1 VHWIWLNKYRVSFL
15 PDAINDAYKFLPFD
29 DAMALCGD
37 DVRSDQIVAT
47 SRGCD
52 VYGKTRLTKDIF
64 CRLLSTDGEN
74 SKMSTDQVS
83 VFLEAICKEKNKD
96 NGAVKYRWVH
106 STLVEAGLI
115 DLPRLES
122 TLEDWGLDLNMET
135 DSFQLMMPVFI
146 FASAHW
152 YPIFCSA
159 KFENDTW
166 VSELICSNSLGN
178 PKAHSVNMLLLKA
191 WLEKTS
197 KRDWTLRYEHRSEPQ
212 TDVTACG
219 FYMLRNFMG
228 WLEPELWGGALTLQS
243 SEFGLKQFKNFMM
256 RVIASQG
263 MQL

>member
-1 VHWIWLNKYRVSFL
+1 
-15 PDAINDAYKFLPFD
+15 
-29 DAMALCGD
+29 MALVGD
-37 DVRSDQIVAT
+37 NVRSDDIVAT

-52 VYGKTRLTKDIF
+52 KYFKTCLTKEIF
-64 CRLLSTDGEN
+64 LRLLLVSGDD
-74 SKMSTDQVS
+74 SKMSTEHVC
-83 VFLEAICKEKNKD
+83 VFLEAMCEGKNKND
-96 NGAVKYRWVH
+96 VGVKYRWVH
-106 STLVEAGLI
+106 STLVEAGLQT

-122 TLEDWGLDLNMET
+122 TLADWGLDLNMET

-166 VSELICSNSLGN
+166 VSELICSDSLGN
-178 PKAHSVNMLLLKA
+178 PKVHSLEMHLVKA

-197 KRDWTLRYEHRSEPQ
+197 KRKWTLRYEHRSEPQ

-228 WLEPELWGGALTLQS
+228 WLEPELWGSALTLQTNGS
-243 SEFGLKQFKNFMM
+243 DFGLKQFKNFMM
-256 RVIASQG
+256 RVIASHGRQH
-263 MQL
+263 